1 MAKILVTGAG
11 GFIGSFIIEKAL
23 SEGYETWAGIRA
35 STNREYL
42 RNKNIRF
49 IELDYFNQ
57 EKLIQQLKILKL
69 TGEKWDYIIHNVGV
83 TKSNDPKNFDRFNY
97 GILKNLVLSLIA
109 TQMIPTCFVLMSSLS
124 AWGAGDEKTFS
135 PIKQTDEPHPETLYG
150 KSKLKAEEYL
160 QTIPNFPYIIL
171 RPTGVYGPREKDYFL
186 MMKSIKYG
194 IDFVPGFK
202 KQMLSFIYVKDLVNI
217 IFAAIKKGDYRKA
230 YFISDGKS
238 YSSKDFRKYVANAL
252 GKKYIIPLK
261 MPLFMLKALSF
272 LCGKIAGIT
281 GKASTLNPD
290 KYLIMKQ
297 RNWLCDITPLQQ
309 DLHFI
314 PEYDLEKGVNESIK
328 WYKENGWL

>member
-23 SEGYETWAGIRA
+23 SEGYETWAGVRA

-83 TKSNDPKNFDRFNY
+83 TKSNDPQNFDRFNY

-135 PIKQTDEPHPETLYG
+135 PIKQTDKPHPETLYG

-252 GKKYIIPLK
+252 RKKYIIPLK